1 MKYGTTTILDR
12 KVISNPKVRNLWGGI
27 STNLV
32 LAYDL
37 IYNDEDIAVGLRK
50 QYVPATACYV
60 KPGVQDKQQITLK
73 DLRSFTKRAWDLTN
87 GDLNYFT
94 KLAERTSKCQL
105 I

>member
-1 MKYGTTTILDR
+1 MKYPTTTILDR

-27 STNLV
+27 STV
-32 LAYDL
+32 MVHAYDL
-37 IYNDEDIAVGLRK
+37 EYGDNDEPISLIK
-50 QYVPATACYV
+50 KLVPATACYV

-87 GDLNYFT
+87 GDLNYFI
-94 KLAERTSKCQL
+94 KLAERTLKCRL